1 MEGTSAG
8 GLFERDTIQRLL
20 SQSMSWMPRLLSWI
34 IVACLFYLKY
44 LNWLSI
50 DFDFGVLHLWA
61 LVVVVL
67 KLYAIAYFLLK
78 PVLSFTHPRN

>member
-1 MEGTSAG
+1 
-8 GLFERDTIQRLL
+8 
-20 SQSMSWMPRLLSWI
+20 MSWMPRLLSWI

-50 DFDFGVLHLWA
+50 DFDFGVFHLWA
-61 LVVVVL
+61 LVVVAL

-78 PVLSFTHPRN
+78 PVLSFTYPRN